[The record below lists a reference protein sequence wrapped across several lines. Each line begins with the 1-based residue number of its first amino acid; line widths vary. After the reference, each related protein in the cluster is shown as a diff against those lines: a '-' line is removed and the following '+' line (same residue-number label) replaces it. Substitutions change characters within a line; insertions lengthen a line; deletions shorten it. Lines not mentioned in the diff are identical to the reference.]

1 MKQLFSL
8 LLLVLSFGGYAQTN
22 QQIDNQYAFAKVYG
36 YLKYF
41 YPGDEAAK
49 IDWDKFA
56 IYGAQKVENCKD
68 ATELKNTLNKLVGEL
83 MPGVK
88 IIDQSE
94 NYKFDAALLTPNN
107 LSGYELVS
115 WQHLG
120 VGLVKDIRSPY
131 QSLRTNRNTVYKTD
145 FKGFGTTSAEINA
158 KQFVGK
164 TFEFTGRAKMVNG
177 SGDGHL
183 WVRIDDVNHKIGFF
197 DNMDD
202 RPIKTKEWASFTIK
216 GKVDD
221 KAAAI
226 YIGSFLSG
234 LGTFI
239 IDDLSLKI
247 EGKEIYRADFQSEST
262 DSSPKEMVVS
272 SPRSTSTS
280 EKYNFVIKEVDDN
293 KHLVISSPLDAEK
306 PQIINKKP
314 FEQHA
319 KLGEYI
325 EKSIGSNLKLIAP
338 IALYGTKD
346 NTYPAVDTTKA
357 ALMLSEINDAN
368 YTLKG
373 TELSFRL
380 GNLINTWNIFQH
392 FFPYFDIAKTDWNED
407 LKSSLKEAYQTQ
419 DGNGYNDLLKRL
431 TAKLKDG
438 HIGVRYTGSNLQYYP
453 PITWKFAGDD
463 LVITA
468 VIDNSLNLKIG
479 DVVKQINGEDINN
492 YFAKVYEKISS
503 GTKGYLKYRA
513 ETESLMGTKDSSF
526 KLKIA
531 GGKEFNLLRNI
542 DPSAYYAKLPKQDTI
557 KSLGNGITYLNISN
571 AKMKIINDSL
581 PLLQQSKAIICDL
594 RGYPTDNNGFIEYLL
609 KQDDTSKEWMQI
621 PQIIYPDQENLAGYQ
636 KIGWGLKAK
645 KPHLKAKI
653 YFLIDGQAISYAESY
668 MSFIEHYKLATIIGQ
683 PTAGTNGNVN
693 SITLPGGYSMRFTGM
708 KVLKHD
714 GSQHHGIG
722 IIPNIYVEQ
731 TAKGI
736 KEGRDEILERAIAEA
751 LK

>member
-1 MKQLFSL
+1 MKQTIILLFIF
-8 LLLVLSFGGYAQTN
+8 LSFSASAQTP
-22 QQIDNQYAFAKVYG
+22 QQIDNEFAFAKVYG

-41 YPGDEAAK
+41 YPGDDAAK

-56 IYGAQKVENCKD
+56 IYGAKKVENCKN
-68 ATELKNTLNKLVGEL
+68 ATELKNTLNELVGEL

-88 IIDQSE
+88 IINQSE
-94 NYKFDAALLTPNN
+94 DYMFDATFLKPKN
-107 LSGYELVS
+107 LAGFDIVS

-131 QSLRTNRNTVYKTD
+131 QSLRTNRTTTYKTE
-145 FKGFGTTSAEINA
+145 FKGFGTASAQINA
-158 KQFVGK
+158 EKFVGK
-164 TFEFTGRAKMVNG
+164 TFEFTGRAKLVNG

-183 WVRIDDVNHKIGFF
+183 WLRIDDVNHKLGFF

-202 RPIKTKEWASFTIK
+202 RPIKTKEWSSFTIK

-221 KAAAI
+221 KAANI
-226 YIGSFLSG
+226 FLGSFLSG

-247 EGKEIYRADFQSEST
+247 DGKEIYRANFQSDT
-262 DSSPKEMVVS
+262 IDSIPKEMFVS
-272 SPRSTSTS
+272 SPRSTKAS
-280 EKYNFVIKEVDDN
+280 EKYNFTIKEVNGN
-293 KHLVISSPLDAEK
+293 KHLVITSPIGAEK
-306 PQIINKKP
+306 IQTVNKKP
-314 FEQHA
+314 FQQQI
-319 KLGEYI
+319 KFGEYV
-325 EKSIGSNLKLIAP
+325 EKSIGINLKIIIPL
-338 IALYGTKD
+338 ALYGTKD
-346 NTYPAVDTTKA
+346 GTYPPVNSTKT
-357 ALMLSEINDAN
+357 ALILSKINDSK
-368 YTLKG
+368 YTLKAS
-373 TELSFRL
+373 ELSFKL
-380 GNLINTWNIFQH
+380 GNIINVWNIFQH
-392 FFPYFDIAKTDWNED
+392 FYPYFDVAKTDWNED
-407 LKSSLKEAYQTQ
+407 LRTSLNEAYKDQ
-419 DGNGYNDLLKRL
+419 DGNDYNDLLKRL

-438 HIGVRYTGSNLQYYP
+438 HIGVRYTGGSLLYYP

-468 VIDNSLNLKIG
+468 VKDSSLTIKIG
-479 DVVKQINGEDINN
+479 DVVTQINGEDVNS
-492 YFAKVYEKISS
+492 YFAKVYKKIAAA
-503 GTKGYLKYRA
+503 TKGYLKYRA
-513 ETESLMGTKDSSF
+513 ETESLMGDKYSPFKIKISS
-526 KLKIA
+526 
-531 GGKEFNLLRNI
+531 GNEFNLLRNI
-542 DPSAYYAKLPKQDTI
+542 DPSTYYAKLTKQDTI
-557 KSLGNGITYLNISN
+557 KSLGNRITYLNISN
-571 AKMKIINDSL
+571 ARMKMINDSL

-609 KQDDTSKEWMQI
+609 KHDDTSKEWMQI
-621 PQIIYPDQENLAGYQ
+621 PQIIYPDLEKIAGFQ
-636 KIGWGLKAK
+636 KLGWGLKAK
-645 KPHLKAKI
+645 KPHLNAKI

-693 SITLPGGYSMRFTGM
+693 NISLPGGYSMRFTGM

-722 IIPNIYVEQ
+722 IIPNILVEQ